1 MLRLTKDCCR
11 SRRTVV
17 EKRDEEVF
25 LVTQSQIFVT
35 SPICRPNA
43 NRYRDLYIK
52 YICFGKN
59 CFVLG
64 VDKTLFS
71 ALRYICFDIILREV
85 KAFECYNITG
95 FIKSED
101 TLVLLFKRMISKLVL
116 APLFFSRPRRLIEI
130 EHLSCALLRTLR
142 TTGLTGK

>member
-1 MLRLTKDCCR
+1 MSTER
-11 SRRTVV
+11 
-17 EKRDEEVF
+17 
-25 LVTQSQIFVT
+25 QQISLFV
-35 SPICRPNA
+35 P
-43 NRYRDLYIK
+43 K
-52 YICFGKN
+52 YICFSEN

-71 ALRYICFDIILREV
+71 AVRYICFDIILREV

-101 TLVLLFKRMISKLVL
+101 TLVLLFKRMISNLVL
-116 APLFFSRPRRLIEI
+116 APLLFSRPRRLIEF

>member
-71 ALRYICFDIILREV
+71 TVCHTCFDIILREV
-85 KAFECYNITG
+85 KTFECYNIIG
-95 FIKSED
+95 FIQFED
-101 TLVLLFKRMISKLVL
+101 TLVLLFKRMITNLFL
-116 APLFFSRPRRLIEI
+116 TPLFFSP
-130 EHLSCALLRTLR
+130 
-142 TTGLTGK
+142 GLVD

>member
-43 NRYRDLYIK
+43 NRNRDLCIK
-52 YICFGKN
+52 YVSFGKN
-59 CFVLG
+59 SFVLG
-64 VDKTLFS
+64 VDETFLS
-71 ALRYICFDIILREV
+71 TVRQTCFDIILREV
-85 KAFECYNITG
+85 
-95 FIKSED
+95 
-101 TLVLLFKRMISKLVL
+101 
-116 APLFFSRPRRLIEI
+116 
-130 EHLSCALLRTLR
+130 
-142 TTGLTGK
+142 